1 LKIFHSKNNLSY
13 GKLYKLSLLDKQ
25 EENKF
30 YEDPPSFNL
39 LQFIQNIPVNLA
51 SITEDIKILTEE
63 TEEQILT
70 LAQKRWSLIN
80 LLKAYNR
87 IG

>member
-1 LKIFHSKNNLSY
+1 
-13 GKLYKLSLLDKQ
+13 LDKQ
-25 EENKF
+25 EE
-30 YEDPPSFNL
+30 
-39 LQFIQNIPVNLA
+39 NLA

-70 LAQKRWSLIN
+70 LAQRRWSLIN